1 MLGDR
6 LERFGDRF
14 VRIESI
20 ARVDDGG
27 LHVLD
32 LMDPDVRSAVL
43 AFEGGKVTALYES
56 QHSQPY
62 P

>member
-1 MLGDR
+1 MI
-6 LERFGDRF
+6 RF

-20 ARVDDGG
+20 ARVDDGS

-56 QHSQPY
+56 EHSRPY